1 MIRMT
6 KDIIILHDRHPSD
19 LATAILRTMQS
30 YETDGYT
37 CEVKYSFDDY
47 IHSAL
52 IHVYEE

>member
-1 MIRMT
+1 MT